1 MKKERNSM
9 MQFPF
14 RMPVE
19 MHENLRT
26 LAYIEN
32 TDIAVLI
39 RKGIEIILKENEKII
54 KKYKK

>member
-1 MKKERNSM
+1 M